1 MKLERECFE
10 KVNINTGMGNEELDC
25 VNEGILAEPR
35 RRCSHISLHLIF
47 LQSAERDSEVQ

>member
-1 MKLERECFE
+1 MKLERECYE